1 MAGPVI
7 RNLEGNKLRRTIEQC
22 TGNICECLSDAIE
35 ALLNANA
42 PHGTGEKGLRQHVA
56 EQVAPGASGP
66 GTASWNVHE
75 QNIADQQR
83 NTRDHLREHEARGC
97 GGPPAGGSPV
107 PAGAWRAATAP
118 LPTAADWGANNP
130 AAYQGMT
137 GSVAGDVAAGAGAV
151 GAGYL
156 IYRGLRLIPSIFFP
170 PSFIPN
176 LAIP

>member
-7 RNLEGNKLRRTIEQC
+7 SGLEGNKLRRTIERC
-22 TGNICECLSDAIE
+22 TGNLCECLSTAIE

-66 GTASWNVHE
+66 GTTSWNVHE
-75 QNIADQQR
+75 QNITDQQK
-83 NTRDHLREHEARGC
+83 NLRDHLREHEARGC

-107 PAGAWRAATAP
+107 PSGAWRAATAP

-130 AAYQGMT
+130 AAYEGLT
-137 GSVAGDVAAGAGAV
+137 GSKVGDAAV
-151 GAGYL
+151 GVGLLYGT
-156 IYRGLRLIPSIFFP
+156 YRVIRFLPSLFPAAWWTIPG
-170 PSFIPN
+170 N
-176 LAIP
+176 LALP